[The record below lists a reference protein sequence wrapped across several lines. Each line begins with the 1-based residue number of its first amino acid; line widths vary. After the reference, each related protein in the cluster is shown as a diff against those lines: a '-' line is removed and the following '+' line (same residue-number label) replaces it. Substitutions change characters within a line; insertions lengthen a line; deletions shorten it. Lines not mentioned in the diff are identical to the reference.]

1 MMSMISQLFI
11 VKQKSQK
18 IGSINWIELSDQP
31 SVVAYIPIC
40 LVVKIYLKICYT
52 VIPSVSDAMAEPSL

>member
-11 VKQKSQK
+11 VKQK

-52 VIPSVSDAMAEPSL
+52 VIPSVSVAMAKPLL

>member
-11 VKQKSQK
+11 VKQK
-18 IGSINWIELSDQP
+18 IGSI
-31 SVVAYIPIC
+31 AYIPIC

-52 VIPSVSDAMAEPSL
+52 VIPSVSDAMAEPLL